1 MLENVEDGEDEEE
14 SGEDDADVRED
25 ENARHFN
32 LGNLPGS
39 KHQWIVGCGIDL
51 LTIIKFKTY
60 SPLLHLAVALNLHV
74 VMAHGIAAIVRP

>member
-1 MLENVEDGEDEEE
+1 MLENVVDGEDEEE
-14 SGEDDADVRED
+14 SGEDDADVSED

-39 KHQWIVGCGIDL
+39 KYQWIVGCGIDL
-51 LTIIKFKTY
+51 LTKIKFQAIFF
-60 SPLLHLAVALNLHV
+60 HLAVALNLHV